1 MNNAQ
6 FRKLLETP
14 RSERTPSQNGATA
27 TPLLGSRQRSSMPMT
42 PRSVSTQS
50 DFARQVAAH
59 NATLN
64 PKPARKFRSSA
75 APLGTSLPTGYV
87 DRAKTRDDAP
97 DDERDI
103 RLEALAEL
111 AKEGTID
118 REEYVRQTKLL
129 GGDVKSTHL
138 VKGLDYA
145 LLEKVRRG
153 EDVMAGGETID
164 EGEEE
169 AEDEDMDDKLE
180 RVLEQEVVPVERKE
194 EKKKGIK
201 APPAPK
207 TRTEILAA
215 LKESRRA
222 AKEAAQPSLG
232 AKFKKI
238 GQPKVKV
245 KEKPKE
251 EEKEKVKYVTL
262 PDGRVKKMVKRE
274 KPKKVELEAPDPTSA
289 PLGMMPPPKPNVAVE
304 EEDDDIFEGAGA
316 EYDPLA
322 GLQDDSSS
330 SDEEDETPEPKKLKP
345 EDGRDTPPT
354 LATASTTPPPSTS
367 LSETLMPPPPPPPP
381 PKTNYFNEST
391 STTSDSSTYKPPSA
405 ASLLSDPALVAALAK
420 ASSLRPLSSSS
431 SSADAEKAKRHAALL
446 ESADRDAF
454 DVDFGFGGSRDF
466 GDEDDDDGY
475 QTKKKGG
482 AKRKRGGEKK
492 VKKGDKNDAGVV
504 GKIVE
509 ERYGKGKGSGA

>member
-1 MNNAQ
+1 
-6 FRKLLETP
+6 
-14 RSERTPSQNGATA
+14 
-27 TPLLGSRQRSSMPMT
+27 
-42 PRSVSTQS
+42 
-50 DFARQVAAH
+50 
-59 NATLN
+59 
-64 PKPARKFRSSA
+64 
-75 APLGTSLPTGYV
+75 
-87 DRAKTRDDAP
+87 
-97 DDERDI
+97 
-103 RLEALAEL
+103 
-111 AKEGTID
+111 
-118 REEYVRQTKLL
+118 
-129 GGDVKSTHL
+129 
-138 VKGLDYA
+138 
-145 LLEKVRRG
+145 
-153 EDVMAGGETID
+153 MAGEEVVD

-169 AEDEDMDDKLE
+169 AEDEDMEDKLE

-194 EKKKGIK
+194 EKKKGVQA
-201 APPAPK
+201 APVPK

-238 GQPKVKV
+238 GQPKIKV

-251 EEKEKVKYVTL
+251 EEEREKVKYVTL
-262 PDGRVKKMVKRE
+262 PDGRVKKMVRRE
-274 KPKKVELEAPDPTSA
+274 KPKKVELEAPDPMSA
-289 PLGMMPPPKPNVAVE
+289 PLGMMPPPPKPSATVE

-322 GLQDDSSS
+322 ELQDDSSS
-330 SDEEDETPEPKKLKP
+330 SDEEGGEAPEPKKLKP
-345 EDGRDTPPT
+345 ENEQDTPS
-354 LATASTTPPPSTS
+354 TAEISTTPPSATSPSATP
-367 LSETLMPPPPPPPP
+367 MPPPPPPP

-391 STTSDSSTYKPPSA
+391 SATPDSSTYTPPSA
-405 ASLLSDPALVAALAK
+405 SSLLSDPALVAALAK
-420 ASSLRPLSSSS
+420 ASALRPLSSTP

-509 ERYGKGKGSGA
+509 ERYGKGK

>member
-1 MNNAQ
+1 M
-6 FRKLLETP
+6 
-14 RSERTPSQNGATA
+14 
-27 TPLLGSRQRSSMPMT
+27 
-42 PRSVSTQS
+42 
-50 DFARQVAAH
+50 
-59 NATLN
+59 
-64 PKPARKFRSSA
+64 
-75 APLGTSLPTGYV
+75 
-87 DRAKTRDDAP
+87 
-97 DDERDI
+97 
-103 RLEALAEL
+103 L

-153 EDVMAGGETID
+153 EDVMAGGEAID

-169 AEDEDMDDKLE
+169 AEDEDMEDKLE

-194 EKKKGIK
+194 EKKKGIQ

-251 EEKEKVKYVTL
+251 EENKEKVKYVTL
-262 PDGRVKKMVKRE
+262 PDGRVKKMVRRE
-274 KPKKVELEAPDPTSA
+274 KPKKVELEAPDPTNA
-289 PLGMMPPPKPNVAVE
+289 PLGMMPPPPRPSAAVE

-330 SDEEDETPEPKKLKP
+330 SDEEGEAPEPKKLKP
-345 EDGRDTPPT
+345 ETEQNTPPT
-354 LATASTTPPPSTS
+354 ITTASTTSPPTTS
-367 LSETLMPPPPPPPP
+367 PSETPMPPPPPPP

-391 STTSDSSTYKPPSA
+391 STTSDSPTYKPPSA
-405 ASLLSDPALVAALAK
+405 ASLLSDPALAAALAK
-420 ASSLRPLSSSS
+420 ASTLRPHSSSS

-509 ERYGKGKGSGA
+509 ERYGKGK

>member
-1 MNNAQ
+1 M
-6 FRKLLETP
+6 
-14 RSERTPSQNGATA
+14 
-27 TPLLGSRQRSSMPMT
+27 
-42 PRSVSTQS
+42 
-50 DFARQVAAH
+50 
-59 NATLN
+59 
-64 PKPARKFRSSA
+64 
-75 APLGTSLPTGYV
+75 
-87 DRAKTRDDAP
+87 
-97 DDERDI
+97 

-153 EDVMAGGETID
+153 EDVMAGEEAINED
-164 EGEEE
+164 EEE
-169 AEDEDMDDKLE
+169 AEDEDMEDKLE

-194 EKKKGIK
+194 EKKKGVQA
-201 APPAPK
+201 APIPK

-215 LKESRRA
+215 LKESRRV

-238 GQPKVKV
+238 GQPKVKA
-245 KEKPKE
+245 KEKPKEEE

-262 PDGRVKKMVKRE
+262 PNGRVKKMVKRE
-274 KPKKVELEAPDPTSA
+274 KPKKVELEAPDPMSA
-289 PLGMMPPPKPNVAVE
+289 PLGMMPPPPKPSVIVE

-330 SDEEDETPEPKKLKP
+330 SDEEGEAPESKKLKP
-345 EDGRDTPPT
+345 ENEQDTP
-354 LATASTTPPPSTS
+354 STTTTSTTSPSTTS
-367 LSETLMPPPPPPPP
+367 PSATTMPPPPPPP
-381 PKTNYFNEST
+381 PKTNYFNEPISAT
-391 STTSDSSTYKPPSA
+391 PDSSTYTPPSA
-405 ASLLSDPALVAALAK
+405 SSLLSDPALVAALAK
-420 ASSLRPLSSSS
+420 ASALRPLSSSS

-509 ERYGKGKGSGA
+509 ERYGKGK